1 MESDKKYISYL
12 IVGVVLLLGGYIG
25 FKWWQSEER
34 KKREELSYKVFL
46 VAKNLKEGKYEEG
59 LKLIEEI
66 EKEYG
71 NRKMALFGKS
81 YSLLI
86 DNIKGKDKI
95 AEIIY
100 KNFEDED
107 IKNLFAERLAYE
119 RKDINGIKTIKED
132 AFNKISA
139 RFLEGLL
146 LKQKGDKEKAYII
159 FKDIA
164 NKDVPY
170 FSYVA
175 EYLIIRE
182 GIE

>member
-1 MESDKKYISYL
+1 
-12 IVGVVLLLGGYIG
+12 
-25 FKWWQSEER
+25 
-34 KKREELSYKVFL
+34 
-46 VAKNLKEGKYEEG
+46 
-59 LKLIEEI
+59 
-66 EKEYG
+66 
-71 NRKMALFGKS
+71 MAFF
-81 YSLLI
+81 
-86 DNIKGKDKI
+86 IKGKDKI